1 MAADSSA
8 MPNPFGATRVSDPIA
23 KTFWRSEVL
32 LNAIDRRNRKNPS
45 WFGPLKFKKGKEE
58 FSAASDLA
66 KVLRDGHTLISDE
79 FRGLKFSA
87 LKNPLECTL
96 ERM

>member
-1 MAADSSA
+1 MHDS
-8 MPNPFGATRVSDPIA
+8 FGATRVSDPIA
-23 KTFWRSEVL
+23 GIFWRSEVL

-58 FSAASDLA
+58 FSAAGDLA
-66 KVLRDGHTLISDE
+66 KLLRDGHRLISHKFKE
-79 FRGLKFSA
+79 LKLSA
-87 LKNPLECTL
+87 LENPLERTL